1 MVLLCRYCEHNPD
14 LAKASCD
21 VAQELTNE
29 QIDALNE
36 DEEEFDV
43 GCLLSMQFKYV

>member
-1 MVLLCRYCEHNPD
+1 MFVDRYCEHNPD
-14 LAKASCD
+14 PARASCS

-36 DEEEFDV
+36 DEDEEELDV
-43 GCLLSMQFKYV
+43 SLGQTE